1 MVKISLVVITF
12 NEAHNIRRCLESVRG
27 IADEILVVDSV
38 STDQTTAIAESL
50 GARVIT
56 QPFLGYVGQKRFAI
70 GQATYPIVLSLDADE
85 ALSET
90 LRQSIL
96 EVKSRWTC
104 DCYSMNRLSN
114 IGGRWIRHG
123 GWYPDRKMRLFDRGK
138 YEIAG
143 IDPHDKFVPL
153 SGASSGYLKGDIL
166 HYTNA
171 DINSRVHTVNRFS
184 TVAARAFYDR
194 GKRGSW
200 MRLLFKPFFRF
211 FTEYFL
217 RLGFLDGF
225 YGFIIAKTSAQ
236 YVFLREGKLLEIQ
249 KNGAVHEQRPA

>member
-12 NEAHNIRRCLESVRG
+12 NEAHNIRRCLESARG

-50 GARVIT
+50 GARVII

-70 GQATYPIVLSLDADE
+70 GQAVHPIVLSLDADE

-96 EVKSRWTC
+96 EVKSRWTR

-153 SGASSGYLKGDIL
+153 SGASSSYLKGDIL

-184 TVAARAFYDR
+184 TVAAQAFYDR

-225 YGFIIAKTSAQ
+225 YGFVIAKTSAQ

-249 KNGAVHEQRPA
+249 KNGAVHD